1 MSSFFKWALALGMLL
16 DGARVKGLLAL
27 GMLLDGARVKGLLAL
42 GMLLDGARV
51 KGLLV
56 NNLRRFTVVKQRRL
70 T

>member
-1 MSSFFKWALALGMLL
+1 MSSFFKWA
-16 DGARVKGLLAL
+16 LAL